1 LVGGEPLL
9 SKNIQMFIDY
19 LFEINLEVSLITN
32 GYYLDEKFISKNK
45 NKLSMI
51 GISIDSLWWN
61 ESINW

>member
-51 GISIDSLWWN
+51 GISIDSL
-61 ESINW
+61 